1 MASATKTPL
10 HAPVVVSSRASIR
23 RLIRNRLPQQSTKQ
37 FAMEK
42 KDYKSFLR
50 FFDDL
55 PTSSD
60 TNLEQNFEATV
71 KLKWALDEKDRA
83 IGMTEEEFYT
93 T

>member
-1 MASATKTPL
+1 
-10 HAPVVVSSRASIR
+10 
-23 RLIRNRLPQQSTKQ
+23 
-37 FAMEK
+37 MEK